1 MFEANEPYFI
11 KQKKLVFGAKV
22 CAFGSIH
29 SADESEFP
37 LLGTSD
43 DLFRE
48 RYLIYSIS
56 DDNSELDNKQLNRSR
71 ED

>member
-11 KQKKLVFGAKV
+11 KQKKLVFGEKV
-22 CAFGSIH
+22 CMFGSIH
-29 SADESEFP
+29 PADESEFP
-37 LLGTSD
+37 LLVTSD

-48 RYLIYSIS
+48 RSLIYSIS
-56 DDNSELDNKQLNRSR
+56 DDNSELDNKKFYRSR